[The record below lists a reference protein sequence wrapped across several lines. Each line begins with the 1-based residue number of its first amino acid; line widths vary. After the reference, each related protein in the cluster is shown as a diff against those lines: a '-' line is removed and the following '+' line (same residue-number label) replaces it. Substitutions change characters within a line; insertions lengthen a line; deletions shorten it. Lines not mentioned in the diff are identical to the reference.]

1 MDDITRAMLGDHDA
15 AARLTERGVAIP
27 CPSCA
32 GADIKSMYVCGE
44 FGYGCSDCGTMAEW
58 HSSEKTALADWNR
71 RAPLLTPGQME
82 MLDVME
88 SRAESEALNG
98 KRFGQAKPYW
108 EYREPRVIN
117 CEKLERER
125 GRHEETAEKAQD
137 HGGAMEDQMF

>member
-1 MDDITRAMLGDHDA
+1 
-15 AARLTERGVAIP
+15 
-27 CPSCA
+27 
-32 GADIKSMYVCGE
+32 
-44 FGYGCSDCGTMAEW
+44 MAEW

-82 MLDVME
+82 MLNVME
-88 SRAESEALNG
+88 SRAESETLNG
-98 KRFGQAKPYW
+98 KRDGQAKPYW

-137 HGGAMEDQMF
+137 HGGAMEKQMF